1 MTFWKL
7 VLFVTI
13 YLVTFFVLRN
23 TNKVIET
30 SQFKNTDILIYIF
43 QSIFLKKSFAR
54 VIQKSDQT

>member
-43 QSIFLKKSFAR
+43 QSKKKKKSFSR

>member
-43 QSIFLKKSFAR
+43 QSIFLKKSFSR